1 MAPSRRRQSGGDASP
16 PLPRE
21 LGRSGQEREHVWSL
35 GVRPLPAA
43 RRRGPGSERHAF
55 AAPRF
60 PFAPHSGMFERVR
73 QMCFYLRFSLLF
85 KSGRKAAFWRNGF
98 N

>member
-1 MAPSRRRQSGGDASP
+1 MAPSRRRQSGGDVSP

-21 LGRSGQEREHVWSL
+21 PGRSGQEREHVWSL

-55 AAPRF
+55 A
-60 PFAPHSGMFERVR
+60 PHSGMLERVR

-85 KSGRKAAFWRNGF
+85 KSGRKAAFSRNGF